1 MNLNCHKI
9 HDRLVH
15 FLNGEL
21 PPSEYIFWENHLSE
35 CTVCQIEYEKLTDTI
50 VALRHL
56 PQPEPPA
63 DLVLKIRRRLEEQQR
78 RFSEAEVASK
88 AKQSRLNEMNHK
100 TKSLV
105 SEANT
110 APNTPIFDLITL
122 IFAKIVDALKLG
134 PRPVYI
140 NYAALFCYLMLAI
153 FLIKLTFL
161 TGSGSSPQTVA
172 PNQSNNYMA
181 VNSVAKNKSGRND
194 ITWAQVKMAGVRT
207 SLDLANNRE
216 LSEKPQILRPIGS
229 QVLHGGS
236 WYEFR

>member
-1 MNLNCHKI
+1 MNLNCQKI

-15 FLNGEL
+15 FFNEEL
-21 PPSEYIFWENHLSE
+21 HPSEYIFLENHLSE
-35 CTVCQIEYEKLTDTI
+35 CSVCQIEYEKLNDAI
-50 VALRHL
+50 VALRNL

-63 DLVLKIRRRLEEQQR
+63 DLVLKIRRRLEEQQ
-78 RFSEAEVASK
+78 STTQNPPV
-88 AKQSRLNEMNHK
+88 
-100 TKSLV
+100 
-105 SEANT
+105 
-110 APNTPIFDLITL
+110 FDLITL
-122 IFAKIVDALKLG
+122 IFSKITDALKLG

-161 TGSGSSPQTVA
+161 TGSGSPPQTVA

-181 VNSVAKNKSGRND
+181 VNSVSKNKSGRND

-207 SLDLANNRE
+207 SLDLDDNNKNF
-216 LSEKPQILRPIGS
+216 SEKPQILRPIGS

>member
-1 MNLNCHKI
+1 MNLNCQKI

-15 FLNGEL
+15 FFNEEL
-21 PPSEYIFWENHLSE
+21 HPSEYIFLENHLSE
-35 CTVCQIEYEKLTDTI
+35 CSVCQIEYEKLNDAI
-50 VALRHL
+50 VALRNL

-63 DLVLKIRRRLEEQQR
+63 DLVLQIRRRLEEQQR
-78 RFSEAEVASK
+78 QFSEAEVASK
-88 AKQSRLNEMNHK
+88 AKQSRLNK
-100 TKSLV
+100 V
-105 SEANT
+105 NT
-110 APNTPIFDLITL
+110 AQNTPIFDLITL